1 MVGDNFLKKR
11 FLKIFFIFLIILI
24 QLPIISLI
32 YSTLGFELNTI
43 LHITEN
49 LLPKYLRNTFYLFI
63 GVSVLISIISLPLAY
78 LIARFQF
85 PLRNYFEWA
94 FLIPLAIPS
103 YIFAYIFYQNKNY
116 FPVLNSTFAASIIFT
131 LSLYPYVYLF
141 CKNAFMSI
149 PIHLEYAAKSLGA
162 KKWNVFFK
170 IHFPIILPYF
180 FSGIIL
186 VFMELLADFGTVDF
200 FSIDTIA
207 TGIFRVWSATGDT
220 SSASFLSLV
229 LFLISLFF
237 LFYDNKLKSK
247 ILLLNNTNNEVKLN
261 KLNGFSGFLAFL
273 YCFTI
278 FFISFLLP
286 LLYTVYKFY
295 EEGWK
300 HLNKHFLQISLQTFL
315 LAFSSALLCT
325 VFSIFIKYLIKIN
338 SNKDKL
344 FKIGKLNAIGYS
356 LPGSLIAIGI
366 VINLAELDKLLN
378 FIFNNLLN
386 LKDVHVYTLGSFL
399 ALNLAYLTRF
409 SAISHNCLSSQLGL
423 INNNFYDASKTLNQN
438 EFFTFRYI
446 YFPLLKTSILTSFLI
461 TFVDIVKEL
470 PAAMILRPFNFDT
483 LAIEAYNL
491 ASDER
496 FTEATPAILFIIA
509 TALIPIIIYI
519 FLQKAKKNEL

>member
-1 MVGDNFLKKR
+1 LKKKL
-11 FLKIFFIFLIILI
+11 LKIFFIFLIILI
-24 QLPIISLI
+24 QLPLISLI
-32 YSTLGFELNTI
+32 FSTLGFKVDTI
-43 LHITEN
+43 LHISEN
-49 LLPKYLRNTFYLFI
+49 LLPKYLSNTLYLFI
-63 GVSVLISIISLPLAY
+63 GVAVVMSIVSLPLAY
-78 LIARFQF
+78 LVARFQF
-85 PLRNYFEWA
+85 PFRNYFEWG
-94 FLIPLAIPS
+94 FLIPLSIPS
-103 YIFAYIFYQNKNY
+103 YIFAYIFYQNKSY
-116 FPVLNSTFAASIIFT
+116 FPSLNSTFFASVIFT

-149 PIHLEYAAKSLGA
+149 PKNLEYAAKSLGST
-162 KKWNVFFK
+162 KLSVFFK
-170 IHFPIILPYF
+170 IQLPIILPSF

-186 VFMELLADFGTVDF
+186 VFMEVLADFGTVDF

-220 SSASFLSLV
+220 ASASFLSLI
-229 LFLISLFF
+229 LFCISLLF

-247 ILLLNNTNNEVKLN
+247 ISLLNNTDNQVKLN
-261 KLNGFSGFLAFL
+261 KLNGISGFLAFL

-278 FFISFLLP
+278 FLVSFILP
-286 LLYTVYKFY
+286 FLYTVYKFY

-300 HLNKHFLQISLQTFL
+300 HLNKHFLQISAQTFL

-325 VFSIFIKYLIKIN
+325 LISIFITYLIKIN
-338 SNKDKL
+338 SHKDKL
-344 FKIGKLNAIGYS
+344 FNIGKLNAIGYS

-378 FIFNNLLN
+378 FIFHDLLN
-386 LKDVHVYTLGSFL
+386 LKDIHIYTLGSYL

-423 INNNFYDASKTLNQN
+423 INNNLYDASKTLNQK
-438 EFFTFRYI
+438 EFSTFRCI
-446 YFPLLKTSILTSFLI
+446 YFPLLKRSILASFLI
-461 TFVDIVKEL
+461 TFLDIIKEL

-496 FTEATPAILFIIA
+496 FTEATPSILLIIV
-509 TALIPIIIYI
+509 TALIPIIGYI
-519 FLQKAKKNEL
+519 FLQRFKKNEF